1 MQKSF
6 EPTNKVLRF
15 INQTNQSIFLTG
27 KAGTGKTTLLKK
39 IIQTTHKNTVVV
51 APTGIAALNAGG
63 VTIHSMFQLPLGG
76 FVPDMSFEAELND
89 GIKLESIA
97 SLSKTFKMSGIKQ
110 AVIRSMDLLVIDEV
124 SMLRAD
130 ILDAIDFI
138 IRRVRRSDQPFGGV
152 QVLFIGDLL
161 QLPPVVKN
169 EEWRVLQNYYPGM
182 FFFHSQ
188 VIRQHPILY
197 IELKKIYRQTDDR
210 FIHVLNNLR
219 NNIIR
224 DEDMQILSA
233 YVKPDFKLQE
243 HPGYVYL
250 TTHNSKADNINKQS
264 LDNLKEKI
272 YSYKAEMEGEFP
284 EKMYPMDE
292 MLHLKEGAQIMFTK
306 NDLTQDKR
314 FFNGKMGIVKSLSK
328 DEIYV
333 HFPEENYSIEVEK
346 YEWTNVRYSINEN
359 TKDIEEE
366 VIGTFVHYPIK
377 LAWAITVH
385 KSQGLTFDKAV
396 LDVGDVFQP
405 GQAYVALSRLRS
417 MDGLV
422 LVNMLKMH
430 GIKNA
435 QDVMSFA
442 ENEADDS
449 TIQIHLD
456 YGTKIFI
463 YQYVKKSFDFS
474 FLISQWQK
482 HNASYTDTAINAEKT
497 KYKGWANTQF
507 LALNDLSIVSKKF
520 LGWIDLQFSANKVDY
535 PALAVKINGAYDHF
549 FPKLDPVLNE
559 ILTKIEELKR
569 VKRVK
574 EYINELMSL
583 EELTTQIILGMKKA
597 ILIVDAYINDKELNK
612 ENLSNQFI
620 KTYRAQKIER
630 IKEKLKSTRKEVIIE
645 EEDIEDFSYYVRKP
659 KKSKEN
665 KISTYQTTY
674 ELWLEKKSMEDI
686 AAERKLTV
694 NTIQGHMARLIE
706 EDKVFISDVL
716 TYEKIRMLTL
726 LFEGF
731 SGGSLSEMKEK
742 AGEEFTFGELK
753 IYKASLGKA

>member
-1 MQKSF
+1 MDHYSEKTTSILQ
-6 EPTNKVLRF
+6 F

-27 KAGTGKTTLLKK
+27 KAGTGKTTMLKK

-76 FVPDMSFEAELND
+76 FVPDMSFEAELNI
-89 GIKLESIA
+89 GIKLESIT
-97 SLSKTFKMSGIKQ
+97 SLSKTFKMSGTKQ
-110 AVIRSMDLLVIDEV
+110 AVIRNMDLLVIDEV

-130 ILDAIDFI
+130 ILDAIDFV
-138 IRRVRRSDQPFGGV
+138 IRRVRRRDQPFGGV
-152 QVLFIGDLL
+152 QVLYIGDLL

-210 FIHVLNNLR
+210 FIDVLNNLR
-219 NNIIR
+219 NNVIR

-233 YVKPDFKLQE
+233 YVKPDFNLHD

-250 TTHNSKADNINKQS
+250 TTHNNKADNINKQS

-272 YSYKAEMEGEFP
+272 YSYKAEIEGDFP

-292 MLHLKEGAQIMFTK
+292 TLYLKVGAQIMFTK
-306 NDLTQDKR
+306 NDLSQDKR

-333 HFPEENYSIEVEK
+333 YFPEENYSIEVEK
-346 YEWTNVRYSINEN
+346 YEWTNVRYHINEN
-359 TKDIEEE
+359 TKDIEED

-422 LVNMLKMH
+422 LVDMLKMH

-442 ENEADDS
+442 ENEADNE
-449 TIQIHLD
+449 TIQKHLD
-456 YGTKIFI
+456 YGTKTFI
-463 YQYVKKSFDFS
+463 YQYVKRSFDFA
-474 FLISQWQK
+474 FMISQWQK
-482 HNASYTDTAINAEKT
+482 HAASYTDNAVNSEKN
-497 KYKGWANTQF
+497 KYKEWANTQYT
-507 LALNDLSIVSKKF
+507 AVNDLKAVSAKF
-520 LGWIDLQFSANKVDY
+520 LGWIDLHFSAGNVDY
-535 PALAVKINGAYDHF
+535 PVLATKIKGAYDHF
-549 FPKLDPVLNE
+549 FPKLDPVLHE
-559 ILTKIEELKR
+559 TLTKIEELKR

-574 EYINELMSL
+574 EFLGELMSL
-583 EELTTQIILGMKKA
+583 EELLSQIILGMKKA
-597 ILIVDAYINDKELNK
+597 TLLIDAYIHEKEISK
-612 ENLSNQFI
+612 ENLTDPFI
-620 KTYRAQKIER
+620 RNYRAQKIES
-630 IKEKLKSTRKEVIIE
+630 IKENLRSTNNHVIIE
-645 EEDIEDFSYYVRKP
+645 EEDNDDFSYYVKKP

-665 KISTYQTTY
+665 KISTYQITH
-674 ELWLEKKSMEDI
+674 ELWIQKKSLEDI
-686 AAERKLTV
+686 ALERKLTV

-706 EDKVFISDVL
+706 EGHVSMTEILSDETIRSL
-716 TYEKIRMLTL
+716 DRLFSDYE
-726 LFEGF
+726 
-731 SGGSLSEMKEK
+731 GGSLSEMKER
-742 AGEEFTFGELK
+742 AGEDFSFGELR
-753 IYKASLGKA
+753 IYKAGLGK

>member
-1 MQKSF
+1 MDYNSERATSILQ
-6 EPTNKVLRF
+6 F

-76 FVPDMSFEAELND
+76 FVPDMSFEAELNA

-130 ILDAIDFI
+130 ILDAIDFV
-138 IRRVRRSDQPFGGV
+138 IRRVRRSDEPFGGV
-152 QVLFIGDLL
+152 QVLYIGDLL

-210 FIHVLNNLR
+210 FINVLNNLR

-233 YVKPDFKLQE
+233 YVKPDFNLHE

-250 TTHNSKADNINKQS
+250 TTHNNKADHINKQS

-272 YSYKAEMEGEFP
+272 YSYSAETEGDFP

-292 MLHLKEGAQIMFTK
+292 ILHLKEGAQIMFTK
-306 NDLTQDKR
+306 NDLSQDKR

-346 YEWTNVRYSINEN
+346 YEWTNVRYHINEN

-422 LVNMLKMH
+422 LVDMLKMH
-430 GIKNA
+430 GIKNS

-442 ENEADDS
+442 ENEADNE
-449 TIQIHLD
+449 TIQKHLD
-456 YGTKIFI
+456 YGTKTFI
-463 YQYVKKSFDFS
+463 YQYVKKSFDFF
-474 FLISQWQK
+474 FLISQWKK
-482 HNASYTDTAINAEKT
+482 HLASYTDNALNSEKN
-497 KYKGWANTQF
+497 KYKEWANTQYT
-507 LALNDLSIVSKKF
+507 AVNDLNDVSKKF
-520 LGWIDLQFSANKVDY
+520 SGWIDLQFSAGNVGY
-535 PALAVKINGAYDHF
+535 PVLATKINGAYDHF
-549 FPKLDPVLNE
+549 FPKLDPVLHE
-559 ILTKIEELKR
+559 TLTKIEELKR

-574 EYINELMSL
+574 EYINELMEL

-597 ILIVDAYINDKELNK
+597 TLILDAFINDREINK
-612 ENLSNQFI
+612 ENLSNNFI
-620 KTYRAQKIER
+620 KFYRAQKIES

-645 EEDIEDFSYYVRKP
+645 EDDIEDFSYYVRKP

-665 KISTYQTTY
+665 KVSTYQITY
-674 ELWLEKKSMEDI
+674 ELWLQKKSMEDI

-706 EDKVFISDVL
+706 EEKIYITEVL
-716 TYEKIRMLTL
+716 DDEKIRTL
-726 LFEGF
+726 ERLFTDF
-731 SGGSLSEMKEK
+731 KGGSLNEMKEK
-742 AGEEFTFGELK
+742 AGVNFSFGELR
-753 IYKASLGKA
+753 IYKASLGK